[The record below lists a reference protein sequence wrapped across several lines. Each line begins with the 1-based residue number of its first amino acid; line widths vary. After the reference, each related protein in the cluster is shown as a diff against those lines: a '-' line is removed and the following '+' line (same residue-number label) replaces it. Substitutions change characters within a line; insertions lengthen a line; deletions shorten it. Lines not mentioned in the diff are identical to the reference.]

1 MVRMANPQK
10 RPVQIALL
18 VRSPSHV
25 LLRRDVRGEA
35 KRVLAQ
41 LLLEASV
48 ASGAEVANDEDK

>member
-18 VRSPSHV
+18 LRSPNQV

-48 ASGAEVANDEDK
+48 AAAAEVANNEDK